1 MAGLSDM
8 TEGSPAGLL
17 LRFAIPAVIGNMVE
31 QLYMVADRIIVG
43 RYVGAQAFSAIGSTS
58 ALIYVF
64 MAV

>member
-43 RYVGAQAFSAIGSTS
+43 R
-58 ALIYVF
+58 
-64 MAV
+64 